1 MALTIALIACS
12 ASAPPGAVSTGAS
25 GSGSSG
31 ASSGATSSSGS
42 GSRGATG
49 ASSTPASGN
58 SGGAGATG
66 GATSG
71 SAALSGQVSQG
82 TDASMSTG
90 ATGLMPEAGPE
101 TGSFTGDANA
111 MTMGPFPS
119 GPSAGCGMAPPTSA
133 GTTNMKIQTVSVP
146 SCGAGPITPACVAPA
161 FSPGGADYL
170 KVQQWDFNNRNYG
183 IELPANYDPMKPY
196 PVILEGGGCTA
207 GPTTLG
213 GGFSA
218 GEGTSAIRIG
228 LSYVGQCFAD
238 GGVGNNNGFGC
249 AVDEAHIADC
259 VATPEVPYVNTVLD
273 YVESH
278 LCVDLGKVFIGGLS
292 SGAWEASTVSC
303 ALANRVRGMTT
314 VAGGLRI
321 NRPLCQGP
329 TAAFMIVDGG
339 DNSNPIGPM
348 MAGQALP
355 AVGLSAAQ
363 VSSDI
368 TSLDSHGS
376 APMRDELLNRNG
388 CQGTATAVYPG
399 YPQCMTYTGCPAAY
413 PVVWCFMPGEGHG
426 GSFYQNVNYGPGAWT
441 FFSQLPAP

>member
-1 MALTIALIACS
+1 M
-12 ASAPPGAVSTGAS
+12 TGAS
-25 GSGSSG
+25 GAG
-31 ASSGATSSSGS
+31 ASA
-42 GSRGATG
+42 
-49 ASSTPASGN
+49 
-58 SGGAGATG
+58 
-66 GATSG
+66 
-71 SAALSGQVSQG
+71 
-82 TDASMSTG
+82 
-90 ATGLMPEAGPE
+90 PEAGAD
-101 TGSFTGDANA
+101 TGALTSDASG
-111 MTMGPFPS
+111 TSGPFPS
-119 GPSAGCGMAPPTSA
+119 GPSAGCGMPPPASA
-133 GTTNMKIQTVSVP
+133 GTTNMKIQTITVP
-146 SCGAGPITPACVAPA
+146 SCGTGPVTPTCVAPA

-183 IELPANYDPMKPY
+183 IQLPANYDPMTPY
-196 PVILEGGGCTA
+196 PVILGGGGCTA

-238 GGVGNNNGFGC
+238 GGVGSNNGFGC

-259 VATPEVPYVNTVLD
+259 ITTPEVPYVNAVLD
-273 YVESH
+273 YVESS
-278 LCVDLGKVFIGGLS
+278 LCVDLGKIFIGGLS

-303 ALANRVRGMTT
+303 ALANRIRGMTT

-321 NRPLCQGP
+321 HRPACDGT

-348 MAGQALP
+348 VAGQALP
-355 AVGLSAAQ
+355 AAGLSAAQ

-368 TSLDSHGS
+368 TFLDSYGA
-376 APMRDELLNRNG
+376 APMRDELLSRNG

-399 YPQCMTYTGCPAAY
+399 YPCPAAY

-426 GSFYQNVNYGPGAWT
+426 GSFYENVNYGPGAWT
-441 FFSQLPAP
+441 FFSQLPTP